1 LPADPQIFNILLT
14 DHLTPRT
21 L

>member
-1 LPADPQIFNILLT
+1 MFLLFSFFM

-21 L
+21 GHF